1 MADAQGSGA
10 ASGNG
15 WLRRGAVLGALS
27 WGLCSD
33 PGGVREHNEDYAAA
47 YAPTTPEDAWDRGPC
62 FVVADG
68 MGGHAAGEVASRV
81 SVDAVV
87 DAWSTESASNPISAV
102 RHAAR
107 AANDAVIDASHEPGR
122 AGMGS
127 TLVVAALQGTDAVV
141 GHVGDSR
148 CYLVR
153 GAECTQLTTD
163 HSRVAEML
171 RMRLISPEQAV
182 HHPARSQ
189 LTRSLGADMFVKPDV
204 AKHPVQ
210 RHDVLILCSDGVWD
224 VLGRAELATIG
235 GALVSGDVA
244 TPVDAAAEIV
254 ETAIKEG
261 SNDNA
266 TALVVHVT
274 VDRPI
279 AAGASGRRLF
289 GRRRR

>member
-1 MADAQGSGA
+1 MADAQGAGA
-10 ASGNG
+10 DSGNG
-15 WLRRGAVLGALS
+15 WLRRGAVLGPLA

-33 PGGVREHNEDYAAA
+33 PGGSREHNEDYAAA
-47 YAPTTPEDAWDRGPC
+47 YAPTTPEDVWERGPL

-81 SVDAVV
+81 SVDA
-87 DAWSTESASNPISAV
+87 AIETWSGGSAPNPLSAV
-102 RHAAR
+102 RNAAR
-107 AANDAVIDASHEPGR
+107 AANTAVIDAAREPGR
-122 AGMGS
+122 TGMGS
-127 TLVVAALQGTDAVV
+127 TIVAAALQGTEAVV

-153 GAECTQLTTD
+153 HDECTQLTTD

-171 RMRLISPEQAV
+171 RMHLITPEQAAR
-182 HHPARSQ
+182 HPARSQ

-204 AKHPVQ
+204 AKHPIE

-235 GALVSGDVA
+235 GAIASGDVA

-261 SNDNA
+261 STDNV

-279 AAGASGRRLF
+279 AARVGGRRLF